1 MLRRLIPFAALA
13 AVVLVPAA
21 VAAPAASHT
30 AHGTVVGK
38 DRAHR
43 GLVVALPGGTVQT
56 FVAPSAFGRANIG
69 RNVVVHYSPVA
80 GKLPLALSVSLTGH
94 ASHALVRG
102 TIVRIAAQRAI
113 INAGGSALRVT
124 LKAAKKQR
132 ALASA
137 KDGPQVGDT
146 VKVEVEINGDGSLD
160 GSGVVVAA
168 APAGPQAGSDGEME
182 VRGKV
187 KTSTPT
193 SITITTGSGVDVP
206 CTIPTG
212 VTLNV
217 QVGDLIELKC
227 DLIGSTWTVRVAH
240 GEQGQGSQGE
250 GGQGDSK
257 VEMRGTITSIDAS
270 QVTVTPTGGQPVT
283 CAIPAGVKLAGTFNQ
298 NDVVKIECVKLGATL
313 TLKSIEKKG
322 ASAQSSG
329 GIGGSD
335 DNGDDDNEGSDD
347 SGPGSGSGS
356 GSGGSGSTSG
366 TGTFGGSG
374 H

>member
-1 MLRRLIPFAALA
+1 MLRRLVPFAALA

-21 VAAPAASHT
+21 VAAPSASHT
-30 AHGTVVGK
+30 LRGTVVGK

-43 GLVVALPGGTVQT
+43 GLVVALSGGTVQT
-56 FVAPSAFGRANIG
+56 FVAPSAFGRASIG
-69 RNVVVHYSPVA
+69 RNVVVRYSPVA
-80 GKLPLALSVSLTGH
+80 GRLPLALSVNLTGH

-102 TIVRIAAQRAI
+102 TIVRLAGQRAI

-124 LKAAKKQR
+124 LKAVKKQR

-146 VKVEVEINGDGSLD
+146 VKVEVEINDDGSLD

-187 KTSTPT
+187 KTIVPT

-227 DLIGSTWTVRVAH
+227 DLIGGAWTVRVAH
-240 GEQGQGSQGE
+240 GEDGQGSQGE
-250 GGQGDSK
+250 HGQGDSK
-257 VEMRGTITSIDAS
+257 VEARGTITSIDAS
-270 QVTVTPTGGQPVT
+270 QVTVAPSGGQPVT
-283 CAIPAGVKLAGTFNQ
+283 CVIPAGIVLAGTFSQ

-322 ASAQSSG
+322 ASAEGSG
-329 GIGGSD
+329 GSGGSD
-335 DNGDDDNEGSDD
+335 DNGDDENEGSD
-347 SGPGSGSGS
+347 GSGSGS